1 MQILGLLFEVALFA
15 AACFLYFF
23 SIGAL
28 PSKSGKRASEVEA
41 FRRENS
47 RWLRLLSL
55 ALMAIMFVNI
65 FISLRALMPK

>member
-1 MQILGLLFEVALFA
+1 MQILGLLFEVVLFA
-15 AACFLYFF
+15 AACYLYFF

-28 PSKSGKRASEVEA
+28 PSKSGKHPTAVET

-65 FISLRALMPK
+65 FISLRELMLK

>member
-23 SIGAL
+23 SIGVL
-28 PSKSGKRASEVEA
+28 PSKSGKRAPGAEA

-55 ALMAIMFVNI
+55 ALMAIMFVNM